1 MNGPGPAI
9 RQPQRVSRDSLPTVG
24 PVFTADC
31 FAGRTILI
39 TGASSGLG
47 RAAAVALSGCGAR
60 LILSGR
66 DEVRLEETR
75 SALTGTGHEWAAAE
89 LTDSDHV
96 AEFIAGLAKQHGP
109 FHGIFHS
116 AGAYFSLPMKVTKQ
130 RHIDNAYDAS
140 VKGAYGVAKAASQRK
155 VLSDGGS
162 VVFMSSVAGERG
174 HSGLAAYGGAKAAVL
189 GIVRALAHEVSPRRV
204 RVNAITASTIETEMH
219 LRTIENANMDYV
231 AAGEA
236 RHPLGFGRP
245 EDVSNAVIFLLSDAS
260 LWITGTSVVVDGG
273 YLA

>member
-1 MNGPGPAI
+1 MSESSVVVPK
-9 RQPQRVSRDSLPTVG
+9 PQRVARDALPQTER
-24 PVFTADC
+24 VFASDS
-31 FAGRTILI
+31 FAGRSVLV

-47 RAAAVALSGCGAR
+47 RAAAIALSACGAR
-60 LILSGR
+60 LILNGR
-66 DEVRLEETR
+66 DGERLEETR
-75 SALTGTGHEWAAAE
+75 AALSGSGHVVAASALGDADEVAE
-89 LTDSDHV
+89 L
-96 AEFIAGLAKQHGP
+96 IAGLAKQHGS
-109 FHGIFHS
+109 FNGIFHS

-130 RHIDNAYDAS
+130 RHIDDAFAAS
-140 VKGAYGVAKAASQRK
+140 VNGAYGVAKAASQRK

-174 HSGLAAYGGAKAAVL
+174 HSGLAAYGGAKGAVL
-189 GIVRALAHEVSPRRV
+189 SIVRSLALEVSPRRV

-219 LRTIENANMDYV
+219 LRTIEKANMDYV

-245 EDVSNAVIFLLSDAS
+245 EDVSNAVLFLLSDAS
-260 LWITGTSVVVDGG
+260 QWITGTSLVVDGG

>member
-1 MNGPGPAI
+1 MSVSDSGI
-9 RQPQRVSRDSLPTVG
+9 RQPQRVARDTLGLTAQ
-24 PVFTADC
+24 VFAPDC
-31 FAGRTILI
+31 FAGRSILI

-47 RAAAVALSGCGAR
+47 REAAIALSKLGAR
-60 LILSGR
+60 LILTGR
-66 DEVRLEETR
+66 NAERLEETR
-75 SALTGTGHEWAAAE
+75 LKLSGAGHTIAAAD
-89 LTDSDHV
+89 LVDADQT
-96 AEFIAGLAKQHGP
+96 AEFIASLAKEHGTLN
-109 FHGIFHS
+109 GIFHS
-116 AGAYFSLPMKVTKQ
+116 AGAYFSLPMKVSKQ
-130 RHIDNAYDAS
+130 RHIDSVFAAS
-140 VKGAYGVAKAASQRK
+140 VNGAYGIAKAASQRK

-174 HSGLAAYGGAKAAVL
+174 HGGLAAYGGSKAAVL
-189 GIVRALAHEVSPRRV
+189 GLTRALALEVAPRRV

-245 EDVSNAVIFLLSDAS
+245 EDVANAVIFLLSDAAQ
-260 LWITGTSVVVDGG
+260 WVTGTSLVVDGG

>member
-1 MNGPGPAI
+1 MSETGVVVPK
-9 RQPQRVSRDSLPTVG
+9 PQRVARDALPHIER
-24 PVFTADC
+24 VFTSDC
-31 FAGRTILI
+31 FEGRTVLV

-47 RAAAVALSGCGAR
+47 RAAAVALSLCGAR
-60 LILSGR
+60 LVLTGR
-66 DEVRLEETR
+66 DEARLVETR
-75 SALTGTGHEWAAAE
+75 SALTGTSHAVAAAE
-89 LTDSDHV
+89 LAASDEV
-96 AEFIAGLAKQHGP
+96 ADFISGLAREHGP
-109 FHGIFHS
+109 FNGIFHS

-130 RHIDNAYDAS
+130 RHIDSAYQAS
-140 VKGAYGVAKAASQRK
+140 VNGAYGIAKAASQRK
-155 VLSDGGS
+155 VLADGGS
-162 VVFMSSVAGERG
+162 LVFMSSVAGERG

-189 GIVRALAHEVSPRRV
+189 GIVRALALEVSPRRV

-260 LWITGTSVVVDGG
+260 QWITGTSLVVDGG

>member
-1 MNGPGPAI
+1 MSEGSVVVPK
-9 RQPQRVSRDSLPTVG
+9 PQRVQRDAVPRIEK
-24 PVFTADC
+24 VFADDC
-31 FAGRTILI
+31 LAGRTMLV

-47 RAAAVALSGCGAR
+47 RAAAQAMSGCGAR
-60 LILSGR
+60 LVLTGR
-66 DEVRLEETR
+66 DDARLEETL
-75 SALTGTGHEWAAAE
+75 ATLTGSGHASAAAP
-89 LTDSDHV
+89 LTDSDAV
-96 AEFIAGLAKQHGP
+96 ADFVTGLAKQHGA
-109 FHGIFHS
+109 FDGIFHS

-130 RHIDNAYDAS
+130 RHIDNLFEAS
-140 VKGAYGVAKAASQRK
+140 VNGAYGIAKAASQRR
-155 VLSDGGS
+155 VLGDGGS
-162 VVFMSSVAGERG
+162 LVFMSSVAGERG
-174 HSGLAAYGGAKAAVL
+174 HGGLAAYGGAKAAVM
-189 GIVRALAHEVSPRRV
+189 GIVRALALEVSPRRV

-260 LWITGTSVVVDGG
+260 QWITGTSLVVDGG

>member
-1 MNGPGPAI
+1 MSAPSEAI
-9 RQPQRVSRDSLPTVG
+9 RTPQRVSRDALPSMG
-24 PVFTADC
+24 PVFAPGC
-31 FAGRTILI
+31 FSGRTVLV

-47 RAAAVALSGCGAR
+47 RAAALALADLGAR
-60 LILSGR
+60 LIVTGR
-66 DEVRLEETR
+66 DEARLRETLV
-75 SALTGTGHEWAAAE
+75 ALPSGEHGSAAAE
-89 LTDSDHV
+89 LIDTDGTADIV
-96 AEFIAGLAKQHGP
+96 ARLAKEHGA
-109 FHGIFHS
+109 FDGIFHS
-116 AGAYFSLPMKVTKQ
+116 AGAYFSLPMKVVKQ
-130 RHIDNAYDAS
+130 RHVDTAYHAS
-140 VKGAYGVAKAASQRK
+140 VNGAYGIAKAASQRK

-174 HSGLAAYGGAKAAVL
+174 HSGLAPYGGAKAAVL
-189 GIVRALAHEVSPRRV
+189 GIVRALAHEVAPRRV
-204 RVNAITASTIETEMH
+204 RVNAIIASTIETEMH

-260 LWITGTSVVVDGG
+260 QWITGTSMVVDGG

>member
-1 MNGPGPAI
+1 MSIADSGI
-9 RQPQRVSRDSLPTVG
+9 KQPQRVNRDSLALNAQ
-24 PVFTADC
+24 VFAPNC
-31 FAGRTILI
+31 FAGRSILI

-47 RAAAVALSGCGAR
+47 REAAIALSALGAR
-60 LILSGR
+60 LVLTGR
-66 DEVRLEETR
+66 DQGRLEETR
-75 SALTGTGHEWAAAE
+75 ARLGGEGHLAATAE
-89 LTDSDHV
+89 LVDADQT
-96 AEFIAGLAKQHGP
+96 AEFIARLAKELGA
-109 FHGIFHS
+109 FNGIFHS
-116 AGAYFSLPMKVTKQ
+116 AGAYFSLPMKVSKQ
-130 RHIDNAYDAS
+130 RHIDNVFAAS
-140 VKGAYGVAKAASQRK
+140 VNGAYGIAKAASQRK

-174 HSGLAAYGGAKAAVL
+174 HGGLAAYGGSKAAVL
-189 GIVRALAHEVSPRRV
+189 GLVRALALEVAPRRV

-245 EDVSNAVIFLLSDAS
+245 EDVANAVIFLLSDAAQ
-260 LWITGTSVVVDGG
+260 WVTGTSLVVDGG